1 MNLMS
6 SSATRHLGQKPEKSD
21 DESTHSVPIMQFFWE
36 KDALWQ
42 QESAFR
48 TGWQHHRVIFARR

>member
-1 MNLMS
+1 MNPIS
-6 SSATRHLGQKPEKSD
+6 SPTTKYLGQEAEKSD

-42 QESAFR
+42 QEFAFR
-48 TGWQHHRVIFARR
+48 TGWQRHRVIFARR